1 MNTSNNTHAQK
12 KPGLMVLGPHR
23 SGTSLLSGILHH
35 LGGDLPKTLMNRSSD
50 NPKGYFESTRIMEFN
65 DKLLAAIGSDWQD
78 IAPLDA
84 SWPGSPIYENFF
96 QDAVTLLRSEFAEA
110 RLPLLKDPRNCR
122 LVQFWSDAFCE
133 VGYRVAYVH
142 THRNPFEVAES
153 LNKRDGIPVE
163 QALLIWLRH
172 VLDAEA
178 STRGASRFFTN
189 YASQMDNWREQ
200 SVLAEKTLGVGLD
213 RNTRQ
218 VEHQIDEFIESKLW
232 HQKLETVD
240 LRGLPQASQWV
251 CDTYEILER
260 WTGGAG
266 TEADFHKLDAIKC
279 EFDASI
285 NQIIPLIRALKH
297 SHADLEANAMEA
309 QRISEENQ
317 RLTIDLSAAHK
328 NTATAVAQLNTAVAE
343 NRIALHQRSLE
354 LEEQLSEN
362 IKLTRLIDNLRENDL
377 RVQKAHQD
385 ELTSLN
391 ESSTQM
397 EQQHE
402 QELQQVQ
409 TSMRAGFAERDA
421 EIRGL
426 KHDMKERFSEI
437 ANLSKIVLE
446 VQSQKDLEIEEILSS
461 TSWKITAPIR
471 RIVGLFRKPH

>member
-1 MNTSNNTHAQK
+1 M
-12 KPGLMVLGPHR
+12 
-23 SGTSLLSGILHH
+23 
-35 LGGDLPKTLMNRSSD
+35 
-50 NPKGYFESTRIMEFN
+50 
-65 DKLLAAIGSDWQD
+65 
-78 IAPLDA
+78 
-84 SWPGSPIYENFF
+84 
-96 QDAVTLLRSEFAEA
+96 
-110 RLPLLKDPRNCR
+110 
-122 LVQFWSDAFCE
+122 
-133 VGYRVAYVH
+133 
-142 THRNPFEVAES
+142 
-153 LNKRDGIPVE
+153 
-163 QALLIWLRH
+163 
-172 VLDAEA
+172 
-178 STRGASRFFTN
+178 
-189 YASQMDNWREQ
+189 
-200 SVLAEKTLGVGLD
+200 
-213 RNTRQ
+213 
-218 VEHQIDEFIESKLW
+218 
-232 HQKLETVD
+232 
-240 LRGLPQASQWV
+240 